1 MFLFGSIVSCH
12 ISSRIMSLSVATYL
26 VPRVIQ
32 DQRYLHLVGHLNY
45 LKEIP
50 SKWSLLRV
58 LVPLTLFG
66 VNWAGQGL
74 SLISVESSK

>member
-1 MFLFGSIVSCH
+1 MFWFGSIVSCH

-26 VPRVIQ
+26 VLRVIQ

-58 LVPLTLFG
+58 LFG